1 MSEYLTDDEQVQR
14 LKALWQR
21 YGNWVLTAVIVVALL
36 VFGWRWLEQRQIA
49 RATEGSMI
57 YQQLLI
63 SLAEQDSLA
72 VDAQAEQLIQAA
84 PKTVYAQF
92 AALFLARE
100 AVYDGEYEK
109 ALNYLN
115 WVMQQT
121 KHKAISQITRLRIA
135 RILLAQSD
143 YATAQQTLAKV
154 DDAKYLPLIE
164 EVRGDI
170 WLALGDTAQARAA
183 YSAALAQLPTSGV
196 SRPVLTMK
204 LYNLPVDASAQV
216 VGEIN
221 AA

>member
-1 MSEYLTDDEQVQR
+1 MSEYLTDDEQIQR

-21 YGNWVLTAVIVVALL
+21 YGNWILTAFIVVALI

-49 RATEGSMI
+49 RATEGSII
-57 YQQLLI
+57 YQQLLT
-63 SLAEQDSLA
+63 SLAEQDTLA
-72 VDAQAEQLIQAA
+72 VDAQAEQLIQAV

-100 AVYDGEYEK
+100 AVYDGEYDK

-115 WVMQQT
+115 WVMQRT
-121 KHKAISQITRLRIA
+121 KHKAIAQIARLRIA
-135 RILLAQSD
+135 RILLAQGD
-143 YATAQQTLAKV
+143 YAAAQQTLAKV

-183 YSAALAQLPTSGV
+183 YNAAQALLPTSGV

-204 LYNLPVDASAQV
+204 LYNLPSDASIQTE
-216 VGEIN
+216 GETN